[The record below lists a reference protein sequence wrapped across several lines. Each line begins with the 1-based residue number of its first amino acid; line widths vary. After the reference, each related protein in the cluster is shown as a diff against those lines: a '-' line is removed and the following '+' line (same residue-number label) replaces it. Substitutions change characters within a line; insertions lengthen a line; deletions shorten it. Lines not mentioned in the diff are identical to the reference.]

1 MNYEKTKIALY
12 YRMIGKGYSKAV
24 KAFNFAQKYHTNL
37 RKDGQPEFSHQVW
50 IANYAVTLPNIP
62 DDVMDI
68 LLAAIFLHDVMED
81 YHISFETISELCGP
95 EVARIVFNLSK
106 VYLGEKVDETLY
118 FSRIA
123 ECPLSALAKGC
134 DRLHNLSSMVGA
146 FTIEKQ
152 KEYIEESETHHIPF
166 LKAAR
171 KDFAEYELAYENLKL
186 SLQSR
191 ISLIKEIHKAFEK
204 TGD

>member
-12 YRMIGKGYSKAV
+12 YRMLGKGFNKAV
-24 KAFNFAQKYHTNL
+24 KAFNFAQAYHTNL

-81 YHISFETISELCGP
+81 YHISFEVISELCGP

-106 VYLGEKVDETLY
+106 VYLGEKVDEDLY
-118 FSRIA
+118 FARIA
-123 ECPLSALAKGC
+123 SCPLSALAKGC
-134 DRLHNLSSMVGA
+134 DRLHNISSMVGA

-152 KEYIEESETHHIPF
+152 KEYIDESETHHLPF
-166 LKAAR
+166 LKKAR
-171 KDFAEYELAYENLKL
+171 RQFAEYELAFENIKL
-186 SLQSR
+186 GLTGR
-191 ISLIKEIHKAFEK
+191 ISLIKEIHIALES
-204 TGD
+204 